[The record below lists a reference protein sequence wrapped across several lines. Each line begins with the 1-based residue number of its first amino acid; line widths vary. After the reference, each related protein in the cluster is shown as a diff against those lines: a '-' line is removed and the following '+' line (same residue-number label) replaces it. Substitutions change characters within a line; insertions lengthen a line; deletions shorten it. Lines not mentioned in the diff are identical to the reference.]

1 MLGSVKFG
9 KKMITSAMLLS
20 TLAFCNTS
28 VNARQ
33 LSPREAL
40 ENAVGKTETSR
51 LLSRSAK
58 SATTTS
64 LAYTV
69 ETEGTPIVYV
79 FTRKKRRLLGCCRKR
94 RCAQRSARLHRHR
107 FVCKRGYP
115 SEHRLGA
122 RAVRRPDSIRRRSGR
137 ADRRQRGGRHEP
149 SRRGSDCH
157 DTMGPD
163 RCL

>member
-69 ETEGTPIVYV
+69 ETEGTPTVYV
-79 FTRKKRRLLGCCRKR
+79 FTRKNGGYWVVAANDAVPNGLLGYTDTG
-94 RCAQRSARLHRHR
+94 S
-107 FVCKRGYP
+107 FV
-115 SEHRLGA
+115 SEDIPQNIGWVL
-122 RAVRRPDSIRRRSGR
+122 
-137 ADRRQRGGRHEP
+137 E
-149 SRRGSDCH
+149 
-157 DTMGPD
+157 
-163 RCL
+163 